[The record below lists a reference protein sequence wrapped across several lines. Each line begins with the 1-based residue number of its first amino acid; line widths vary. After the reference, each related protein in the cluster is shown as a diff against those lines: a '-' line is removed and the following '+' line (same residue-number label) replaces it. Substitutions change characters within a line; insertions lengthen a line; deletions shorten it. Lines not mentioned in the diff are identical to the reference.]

1 MTDIIQVKWD
11 AKNTIFLD
19 LFSIPKYQLQM
30 VKALHPEM
38 TDITEDDIRPVTLKP
53 VMMNSPYNDL
63 ALLVR
68 EKLIIFVEAQSTW
81 SINIL
86 IRILLYLAA
95 TYHDYIIEHNMFV
108 HDSGRLD
115 IPEPEFYVIYTGSRK
130 IEKEVI
136 SLREDF
142 WHNPNAKLDLLVRVI
157 HSANKNDVIG
167 QYIIF
172 AHVLDSQIK
181 IYGRVKAAVENTI
194 RICQNE
200 DVLREYLEGRK
211 KEVID
216 VMMLLFDHDYL
227 VEAYAE
233 HKARIQA
240 IKSAVEMCQDF
251 GLSIEKAIHRVAVK
265 FGLTEEKVSH
275 YLQYSDEMEE

>member
-1 MTDIIQVKWD
+1 MVYVLVAHIVGK
-11 AKNTIFLD
+11 TIVG
-19 LFSIPKYQLQM
+19 KM
-30 VKALHPEM
+30 K
-38 TDITEDDIRPVTLKP
+38 
-53 VMMNSPYNDL
+53 
-63 ALLVR
+63 R

-227 VEAYAE
+227 VEAYARKRE
-233 HKARIQA
+233 
-240 IKSAVEMCQDF
+240 IKRAVKMCKKF
-251 GLSIEKAIHRVAVK
+251 GLSIEKAIHEVAEE
-265 FGLTEEKVSH
+265 FGLTENVSSNYVH
-275 YLQYSDEMEE
+275 EFWRNKNANDATV